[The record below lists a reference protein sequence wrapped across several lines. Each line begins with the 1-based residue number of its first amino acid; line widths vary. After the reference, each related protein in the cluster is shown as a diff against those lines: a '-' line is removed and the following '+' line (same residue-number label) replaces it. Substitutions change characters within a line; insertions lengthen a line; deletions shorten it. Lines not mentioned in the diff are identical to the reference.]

1 MTKIETLEEYRL
13 LAARTLPDLGSI
25 GNNLL
30 HMEAGIAGE
39 FLGEAVDILKK
50 TFAYKKPLDKV
61 HLGEEL
67 ADTVWYCAG
76 VETINK
82 LPGTIIVFDE
92 EAIASVENIKNQTIT
107 CIKESVEIR
116 SNSIETDCL
125 RIILANKRAVDSTN
139 RGAILAVI
147 GICMGICELLEID
160 FWQALTNN
168 ISKLQVRYP
177 EKFTEEAALNRDL
190 VAERAELEKVSDCPD
205 CLDNVDFSET
215 IDPNFP
221 EDLDVSVGTPEGS
234 TEEI

>member
-1 MTKIETLEEYRL
+1 MTKISSLEEYRL

-82 LPGTIIVFDE
+82 LPGIVISFDGE
-92 EAIASVENIKNQTIT
+92 VIASVENIKNQTIT
-107 CIKESVEIR
+107 YIKESVEIR
-116 SNSIETDCL
+116 KSSIETECL
-125 RIILANKRAVDSTN
+125 GVILANKGAVDSTN
-139 RGAILAVI
+139 RGGVLAIV
-147 GICMGICELLEID
+147 GICMGICEILEID

-190 VAERAELEKVSDCPD
+190 AAERAELEKVSDCPD
-205 CLDNVDFSET
+205 NVDYSET
-215 IDPNFP
+215 TDPNFP

>member
-1 MTKIETLEEYRL
+1 MTKISSLEEYRV
-13 LAARTLPDLGSI
+13 LAARTLPDLGSLS
-25 GNNLL
+25 NNLL

-39 FLGEAVDILKK
+39 FLGETVDILKK

-67 ADTVWYCAG
+67 ADTVWYCVGA
-76 VETINK
+76 ETINK
-82 LPGTIIVFDE
+82 LPEMYICFNK
-92 EAIASVENIKNQTIT
+92 EALEGIEIIKNQTIIY
-107 CIKESVEIR
+107 IKESVETR
-116 SNSIETDCL
+116 DSSVETECL
-125 RIILANKRAVDSTN
+125 GLILANKSAVDSTN
-139 RGAILAVI
+139 RGAVLAII
-147 GICMGICELLEID
+147 GICMGICEVLEID

-190 VAERAELEKVSDCPD
+190 VAERKELERVSDELHED
-205 CLDNVDFSET
+205 IDFS
-215 IDPNFP
+215 IPDQPNFS

>member
-1 MTKIETLEEYRL
+1 MTKISSLEEYRL
-13 LAARTLPDLGSI
+13 LAARTLPDLGSMD
-25 GNNLL
+25 NNLL

-76 VETINK
+76 AETIKK
-82 LPGTIIVFDE
+82 LPEMVEGCFTE
-92 EAIASVENIKNQTIT
+92 EAMSRIESIKNQTIT
-107 CIKESVEIR
+107 YIKKGVEIR
-116 SNSIETDCL
+116 KSSIETECL
-125 RIILANKRAVDSTN
+125 GLILANKGAVDSTN
-139 RGAILAVI
+139 RGGVLAIV
-147 GICMGICELLEID
+147 GICRGICEVLDID

-190 VAERAELEKVSDCPD
+190 VAERVELEKVSDCPD
-205 CLDNVDFSET
+205 NVDFSET
-215 IDPNFP
+215 TDPNFP

>member
-1 MTKIETLEEYRL
+1 MTKISSLEEYRL

-39 FLGEAVDILKK
+39 FLGETVDILKK

-82 LPGTIIVFDE
+82 LPETIISFDE

-107 CIKESVEIR
+107 YIKKSVEVR
-116 SNSIETDCL
+116 SSSVETECL
-125 RIILANKRAVDSTN
+125 GVILGNKSAVDSTN
-139 RGAILAVI
+139 RRAILAIV
-147 GICMGICELLEID
+147 GICMGICEVLDID

-190 VAERAELEKVSDCPD
+190 VAERAELEKVSDCR
-205 CLDNVDFSET
+205 DNVDYSET
-215 IDPNFP
+215 TDPNFP

>member
-1 MTKIETLEEYRL
+1 MTKISSLEEYRL
-13 LAARTLPDLGSI
+13 LAARTLPDLGSLS
-25 GNNLL
+25 NNLL

-39 FLGEAVDILKK
+39 FLGETVDILKK

-76 VETINK
+76 VETIKK
-82 LPGTIIVFDE
+82 LPKMEICFDE
-92 EAIASVENIKNQTIT
+92 TAVSSIEDIKNQTIIY
-107 CIKESVEIR
+107 IKESVELR
-116 SNSIETDCL
+116 KSTIETECL
-125 RIILANKRAVDSTN
+125 GLILANKRAVE
-139 RGAILAVI
+139 GAILAVI
-147 GICMGICELLEID
+147 GICMGICEVLEID

-190 VAERAELEKVSDCPD
+190 AAERVELEKVSDCPD
-205 CLDNVDFSET
+205 NVDYSET

>member
-1 MTKIETLEEYRL
+1 MTKISSLEEYRL

-25 GNNLL
+25 SNNLL

-82 LPGTIIVFDE
+82 LPEMVISFDE
-92 EAIASVENIKNQTIT
+92 ESLATVEYAKNRSIT
-107 CIKESVEIR
+107 YIKESVKVR
-116 SNSIETDCL
+116 NSSVETECL
-125 RIILANKRAVDSTN
+125 GLILANKGAVDSTN
-139 RGAILAVI
+139 RGVILAII
-147 GICMGICELLEID
+147 GICMGICEVLEID

-190 VAERAELEKVSDCPD
+190 AAERVELEKVSDCPD
-205 CLDNVDFSET
+205 NVDFSET
-215 IDPNFP
+215 TDPNFP

>member
-1 MTKIETLEEYRL
+1 MKKIETLEEYRL
-13 LAARTLPDLGSI
+13 LAARTLPDLGSLN
-25 GNNLL
+25 NNLL

-76 VETINK
+76 AETINK
-82 LPGTIIVFDE
+82 LPEMEMCFDKISL
-92 EAIASVENIKNQTIT
+92 EAIEIVKNQSVIY
-107 CIKESVEIR
+107 IKESVELR
-116 SNSIETDCL
+116 KSTVETECL
-125 RIILANKRAVDSTN
+125 GFILANKGTVDSTD
-139 RGAILAVI
+139 RGAILAIV
-147 GICMGICELLEID
+147 GICMGICEVLNID

-168 ISKLQVRYP
+168 ISKLRIRYP
-177 EKFTEEAALNRDL
+177 ERFTEEAALNRDL

-205 CLDNVDFSET
+205 NVDYSET

>member
-1 MTKIETLEEYRL
+1 MTKISSLEEYRL

-39 FLGEAVDILKK
+39 FLGETVDILKK

-82 LPGTIIVFDE
+82 LPEMEMCFDE
-92 EAIASVENIKNQTIT
+92 ESLAIVENIKNQTIT
-107 CIKESVEIR
+107 YIKERVEIR
-116 SNSIETDCL
+116 KSTIETECL
-125 RIILANKRAVDSTN
+125 GLILANKGAVDSTN
-139 RGAILAVI
+139 RGAILAIV
-147 GICMGICELLEID
+147 GLCMSICEVLNID

-190 VAERAELEKVSDCPD
+190 AAERAELEKVSDCPD
-205 CLDNVDFSET
+205 NVDYSET
-215 IDPNFP
+215 TAPNFP

>member
-1 MTKIETLEEYRL
+1 MRKIETLEEYRL
-13 LAARTLPDLGSI
+13 LAARTLPDLGSLN
-25 GNNLL
+25 NNLL

-39 FLGEAVDILKK
+39 FLGETVDILKK

-82 LPGTIIVFDE
+82 LPEMAVCFTEESLAIVE
-92 EAIASVENIKNQTIT
+92 TIKNQSIT
-107 CIKESVEIR
+107 HIKDSVETR
-116 SNSIETDCL
+116 NSSIETECL
-125 RIILANKRAVDSTN
+125 GLILANKGAVDSNN
-139 RGAILAVI
+139 RGAILAII
-147 GICMGICELLEID
+147 GICMGVCEVLEID

-190 VAERAELEKVSDCPD
+190 IAERAELERVSDCPD
-205 CLDNVDFSET
+205 NVDYSET
-215 IDPNFP
+215 TDPNFP
-221 EDLDVSVGTPEGS
+221 EDLDVSVETSEGS
-234 TEEI
+234 TEKI

>member
-1 MTKIETLEEYRL
+1 MTKISSLEEYRL
-13 LAARTLPDLGSI
+13 LAVRTLPDLGSMS
-25 GNNLL
+25 NNLL

-76 VETINK
+76 AETINK
-82 LPGTIIVFDE
+82 LPEMEMCFDE
-92 EAIASVENIKNQTIT
+92 ESLTIVENIKNQTIT
-107 CIKESVEIR
+107 YIKGSVRVR
-116 SNSIETDCL
+116 SSSIETECL
-125 RIILANKRAVDSTN
+125 GIILANKSAVDSTN
-139 RGAILAVI
+139 RGAVLAI
-147 GICMGICELLEID
+147 MGLCMGICEVLEID

-177 EKFTEEAALNRDL
+177 EKYTDEAALNRDL
-190 VAERAELEKVSDCPD
+190 AAERVELEKVSDCPD
-205 CLDNVDFSET
+205 NVDYSET
-215 IDPNFP
+215 TDPNFP

>member
-1 MTKIETLEEYRL
+1 MTKISSLEEYRV
-13 LAARTLPDLGSI
+13 LAARTLPDLG
-25 GNNLL
+25 GRDNNLL

-39 FLGEAVDILKK
+39 FLGETVDILKK

-76 VETINK
+76 AETINK
-82 LPGTIIVFDE
+82 LPGIVISFDE
-92 EAIASVENIKNQTIT
+92 EAIASVENIKNQSIT
-107 CIKESVEIR
+107 YVKEMVEIR
-116 SNSIETDCL
+116 KSSIETECL
-125 RIILANKRAVDSTN
+125 GVILANKMAVDSTN
-139 RGAILAVI
+139 RGGVLAIV
-147 GICMGICELLEID
+147 GICMGICEVLEID

-190 VAERAELEKVSDCPD
+190 AAERAELEKVSDCPD
-205 CLDNVDFSET
+205 NVDYSET

>member
-1 MTKIETLEEYRL
+1 MTKISSLEEYRL
-13 LAARTLPDLGSI
+13 LAARTLPDLGSMN
-25 GNNLL
+25 NNLL

-76 VETINK
+76 AETIKK
-82 LPGTIIVFDE
+82 LPEMVEGCFTE
-92 EAIASVENIKNQTIT
+92 EAMSRIESIKNQSIT
-107 CIKESVEIR
+107 YIRGNVEGR
-116 SNSIETDCL
+116 NSSIETECL
-125 RIILANKRAVDSTN
+125 GIILANKGAVNSTN
-139 RGAILAVI
+139 RGAILAII
-147 GICMGICELLEID
+147 GICMGICEVLDID

-205 CLDNVDFSET
+205 NVDYSEVV
-215 IDPNFP
+215 DPNFP

>member
-1 MTKIETLEEYRL
+1 MKKIETLEEYRL
-13 LAARTLPDLGSI
+13 LAARTLPDLG
-25 GNNLL
+25 GRNNNLL

-76 VETINK
+76 AETINK
-82 LPGTIIVFDE
+82 LPEMNVCFTE
-92 EAIASVENIKNQTIT
+92 EAISRIESIKNQSIT
-107 CIKESVEIR
+107 YIKENVRVRSSSVET
-116 SNSIETDCL
+116 ECL
-125 RIILANKRAVDSTN
+125 GLILANKGAVDSTK
-139 RGAILAVI
+139 RGAILAIV
-147 GICMGICELLEID
+147 GICMGIYEVLNID

-190 VAERAELEKVSDCPD
+190 AAERVELEKVSDCPD
-205 CLDNVDFSET
+205 NVDFSET
-215 IDPNFP
+215 TDPNFP
-221 EDLDVSVGTPEGS
+221 EDLDASVGTPEGS

>member
-1 MTKIETLEEYRL
+1 MTKISSLEEYRL

-76 VETINK
+76 AETINK
-82 LPGTIIVFDE
+82 LPEMEMCFDE
-92 EAIASVENIKNQTIT
+92 EPLATVEYAKNRSIT
-107 CIKESVEIR
+107 YIKESVKVR
-116 SNSIETDCL
+116 NSSVETECL
-125 RIILANKRAVDSTN
+125 GLILANKGAVDSTN
-139 RGAILAVI
+139 RGVILAIV
-147 GICMGICELLEID
+147 GICMGICEVLEID

-205 CLDNVDFSET
+205 NVDYSEVV
-215 IDPNFP
+215 DPNFP

>member
-1 MTKIETLEEYRL
+1 MTKISSLEEYRL

-82 LPGTIIVFDE
+82 LPGIVIPFDE
-92 EAIASVENIKNQTIT
+92 EAIAWVENIKNQTIT
-107 CIKESVEIR
+107 YIKKNIRVRSSSVET
-116 SNSIETDCL
+116 ECL
-125 RIILANKRAVDSTN
+125 GIILANKGAVDSTN
-139 RGAILAVI
+139 RGATLAVV
-147 GICMGICELLEID
+147 GICMGICEVLNID

-190 VAERAELEKVSDCPD
+190 AAERAELEKVSDCPD
-205 CLDNVDFSET
+205 NVDYSET
-215 IDPNFP
+215 TDPNFP
-221 EDLDVSVGTPEGS
+221 EDLDASVGTPEGS

>member
-1 MTKIETLEEYRL
+1 MTKISSLEEYRL
-13 LAARTLPDLGSI
+13 LAARTLPDLG
-25 GNNLL
+25 GRNNNLL

-82 LPGTIIVFDE
+82 PPGTIITFDE
-92 EAIASVENIKNQTIT
+92 EAIARVENIKNQSIT
-107 CIKESVEIR
+107 YIKENVRVRSSSVET
-116 SNSIETDCL
+116 ECL
-125 RIILANKRAVDSTN
+125 GLILANKRAVDSTN
-139 RGAILAVI
+139 RGAILAII
-147 GICMGICELLEID
+147 GLCMGICEVLEID

-190 VAERAELEKVSDCPD
+190 AAERAELEKVSDYP
-205 CLDNVDFSET
+205 DNVDYSET

-221 EDLDVSVGTPEGS
+221 EDLDASVGTPEGS

>member
-1 MTKIETLEEYRL
+1 MKKIETLEEYRL
-13 LAARTLPDLGSI
+13 LAARTLPDLGSLN
-25 GNNLL
+25 NNLL

-39 FLGEAVDILKK
+39 FLGETVDILKK

-76 VETINK
+76 VETIHK
-82 LPGTIIVFDE
+82 LPGTIISFDE
-92 EAIASVENIKNQTIT
+92 EAIARVENIKNQSIT
-107 CIKESVEIR
+107 YIKENVRVRSSSVET
-116 SNSIETDCL
+116 ECL
-125 RIILANKRAVDSTN
+125 GLILANKGAVDSSN
-139 RGAILAVI
+139 RGAVLAII
-147 GICMGICELLEID
+147 GLCMGICEVLNID

-190 VAERAELEKVSDCPD
+190 AAERVELEKVSDCPD
-205 CLDNVDFSET
+205 NVDYSET
-215 IDPNFP
+215 TDPNFP

>member
-1 MTKIETLEEYRL
+1 MKKIETLEEYRL
-13 LAARTLPDLGSI
+13 LAARTLPDLGSMS
-25 GNNLL
+25 NNLL

-76 VETINK
+76 AETINK
-82 LPGTIIVFDE
+82 LPEMEMCFDKISL
-92 EAIASVENIKNQTIT
+92 EAIEIVKNQSVIY
-107 CIKESVEIR
+107 IKESVELR
-116 SNSIETDCL
+116 KSTVETECL
-125 RIILANKRAVDSTN
+125 GFILANKGTVDSTD
-139 RGAILAVI
+139 RGAILAIV
-147 GICMGICELLEID
+147 GICMGICEVLNID

-168 ISKLQVRYP
+168 ISKLRIRYP
-177 EKFTEEAALNRDL
+177 ERFTEEAALNRDL

-205 CLDNVDFSET
+205 NVDYSET

-221 EDLDVSVGTPEGS
+221 EDLDVSAGTPEGS

>member
-1 MTKIETLEEYRL
+1 MTKISSLEEYRL
-13 LAARTLPDLGSI
+13 LATRTLPDLGGRS
-25 GNNLL
+25 NNLL

-82 LPGTIIVFDE
+82 PPGTIITFDE
-92 EAIASVENIKNQTIT
+92 EAIARVENIKNQTIT
-107 CIKESVEIR
+107 YIKESVRVR
-116 SNSIETDCL
+116 SSSIETECL
-125 RIILANKRAVDSTN
+125 GIILGNKSAVDSTN
-139 RGAILAVI
+139 RGAILAII
-147 GICMGICELLEID
+147 GICMGICEVLEID
-160 FWQALTNN
+160 FWQTLTNN

-177 EKFTEEAALNRDL
+177 EKYTNEAALNRDL
-190 VAERAELEKVSDCPD
+190 AAERVELEKVSDCPD
-205 CLDNVDFSET
+205 NVDYSET
-215 IDPNFP
+215 TDPNFP

>member
-1 MTKIETLEEYRL
+1 MTKISSLEEYRL
-13 LAARTLPDLGSI
+13 LAMRTLPDLGSI

-39 FLGEAVDILKK
+39 FLGEAIDILKK

-76 VETINK
+76 AETIK
-82 LPGTIIVFDE
+82 RLPGIVISFDE

-107 CIKESVEIR
+107 YIKKNIRVRSSSVET
-116 SNSIETDCL
+116 ECL
-125 RIILANKRAVDSTN
+125 GIILANKGAVDSTN
-139 RGAILAVI
+139 RGAILAIV
-147 GICMGICELLEID
+147 GICMGICEVLNID

-190 VAERAELEKVSDCPD
+190 AAERVELEKVSDCPD
-205 CLDNVDFSET
+205 NVDYSET

-221 EDLDVSVGTPEGS
+221 EDLDVSAGTPEGS

>member
-1 MTKIETLEEYRL
+1 MKKISSLEEYRL

-39 FLGEAVDILKK
+39 FLGETVDILKK

-82 LPGTIIVFDE
+82 LPGMVISFDE
-92 EAIASVENIKNQTIT
+92 ESIASVENIKNQTIT
-107 CIKESVEIR
+107 YIKESVEIR
-116 SNSIETDCL
+116 KSTIETECL
-125 RIILANKRAVDSTN
+125 GFILANKGAVDSTN
-139 RGAILAVI
+139 RGAVLAII
-147 GICMGICELLEID
+147 GLCMGICEVLNID

-190 VAERAELEKVSDCPD
+190 AAERAELEKVSDCPD
-205 CLDNVDFSET
+205 NVDFSET
-215 IDPNFP
+215 TDPNFP
-221 EDLDVSVGTPEGS
+221 EDLDASVGTPEGS

>member
-1 MTKIETLEEYRL
+1 MTKINSLEEYRL

-25 GNNLL
+25 GNNFL

-39 FLGEAVDILKK
+39 FLGETVDILKK

-82 LPGTIIVFDE
+82 LPEMDVCFDE
-92 EAIASVENIKNQTIT
+92 ETLANIEIVKNQTIT
-107 CIKESVEIR
+107 YIKESVEIR
-116 SNSIETDCL
+116 SSFIETECL

-139 RGAILAVI
+139 KGAILAVI
-147 GICMGICELLEID
+147 GICMGICEVLEID

-190 VAERAELEKVSDCPD
+190 AAERAELEKVSDCPD
-205 CLDNVDFSET
+205 NVDYSET

>member
-1 MTKIETLEEYRL
+1 MTKISSLEEYRL
-13 LAARTLPDLGSI
+13 LAARTLPDLGSMS
-25 GNNLL
+25 NNLL

-82 LPGTIIVFDE
+82 LPEMEMCFDE
-92 EAIASVENIKNQTIT
+92 ESLAIVENIKNQTIT
-107 CIKESVEIR
+107 YIKESVELRKSTVETECLGVIL
-116 SNSIETDCL
+116 SN
-125 RIILANKRAVDSTN
+125 KGAVDSTN
-139 RGAILAVI
+139 RGAILAIV
-147 GICMGICELLEID
+147 GICMGICEVLNID

-190 VAERAELEKVSDCPD
+190 AAERVELEKVSDCPD
-205 CLDNVDFSET
+205 NVDFSET
-215 IDPNFP
+215 TDPNFP
-221 EDLDVSVGTPEGS
+221 EDLDASVGTPEGS

>member
-1 MTKIETLEEYRL
+1 MTKISSLEEYRL
-13 LAARTLPDLGSI
+13 LAARTLPDLGSMS
-25 GNNLL
+25 NNLL

-76 VETINK
+76 AETINK
-82 LPGTIIVFDE
+82 LPGMVISFDE
-92 EAIASVENIKNQTIT
+92 ESIASVEYTKNQTIT
-107 CIKESVEIR
+107 YIKESVEIR

-139 RGAILAVI
+139 RGAILAII
-147 GICMGICELLEID
+147 GICMGICEVLEID

-205 CLDNVDFSET
+205 NVDYSET
-215 IDPNFP
+215 TDPNFP

>member
-1 MTKIETLEEYRL
+1 MTKISSLEEYRL
-13 LAARTLPDLGSI
+13 LAARTLPDLGSMN
-25 GNNLL
+25 NNLL

-82 LPGTIIVFDE
+82 LPGTVIVFDE

-107 CIKESVEIR
+107 YIKESVEIR
-116 SNSIETDCL
+116 KSSIETECL
-125 RIILANKRAVDSTN
+125 GIILGNKSAVDSTS
-139 RGAILAVI
+139 RGAILAII
-147 GICMGICELLEID
+147 GICMGICEVLNID

-177 EKFTEEAALNRDL
+177 EKYTNEAALNRDL
-190 VAERAELEKVSDCPD
+190 AAERVELEKVSDCPD
-205 CLDNVDFSET
+205 NVDYSET
-215 IDPNFP
+215 TDPNFP

>member
-1 MTKIETLEEYRL
+1 MTKISSLEEYRL
-13 LAARTLPDLGSI
+13 LAARTLPDLG
-25 GNNLL
+25 GRNNNLL

-39 FLGEAVDILKK
+39 FLGETVDILKK

-76 VETINK
+76 AETINK
-82 LPGTIIVFDE
+82 LPEMEMCFDKMSL
-92 EAIASVENIKNQTIT
+92 EAIERVKNQTIT
-107 CIKESVEIR
+107 HVKKSVELR
-116 SNSIETDCL
+116 KSTIETECL
-125 RIILANKRAVDSTN
+125 GFILANKGAVNSTN
-139 RGAILAVI
+139 RGAILAIV
-147 GICMGICELLEID
+147 GICMGICEVLEID
-160 FWQALTNN
+160 FWQTLTNN

-177 EKFTEEAALNRDL
+177 EKFTNEAALNRDL

-205 CLDNVDFSET
+205 NVDYSET

>member
-1 MTKIETLEEYRL
+1 MTKISSLEEYRL
-13 LAARTLPDLGSI
+13 LAARTLPDLGSMS
-25 GNNLL
+25 NNLL

-82 LPGTIIVFDE
+82 LPGTVIVFDE

-107 CIKESVEIR
+107 YIKESVEIR
-116 SNSIETDCL
+116 SSSVETECL
-125 RIILANKRAVDSTN
+125 GIILANKRAVDSSS
-139 RGAILAVI
+139 RGAILAIV
-147 GICMGICELLEID
+147 GICMGICEVLEID

-190 VAERAELEKVSDCPD
+190 DAERVELEKVSDCPD
-205 CLDNVDFSET
+205 NVDYSEI

>member
-1 MTKIETLEEYRL
+1 MTKISSLEEYRL
-13 LAARTLPDLGSI
+13 LAARTLPDLGSMS
-25 GNNLL
+25 NNLL

-39 FLGEAVDILKK
+39 FLGETVDILKK

-82 LPGTIIVFDE
+82 LHGTIIPFDE
-92 EAIASVENIKNQTIT
+92 ESLAIIETIKNQTIT
-107 CIKESVEIR
+107 YVKESVELR
-116 SNSIETDCL
+116 KSIVETECL
-125 RIILANKRAVDSTN
+125 GLILANKDAVDSTN
-139 RGAILAVI
+139 RGAILAIV
-147 GICMGICELLEID
+147 GICMGICEVLNID

-190 VAERAELEKVSDCPD
+190 AAERVELEKVSDCPD
-205 CLDNVDFSET
+205 NVDYSET

>member
-1 MTKIETLEEYRL
+1 MTKIKSLEEYRL
-13 LAARTLPDLGSI
+13 LAARTLPDLGSLN
-25 GNNLL
+25 NNLL

-39 FLGEAVDILKK
+39 FLGETVDILKK

-67 ADTVWYCAG
+67 ADTVWYCVGA
-76 VETINK
+76 ETINK
-82 LPGTIIVFDE
+82 LPEMEICFDE
-92 EAIASVENIKNQTIT
+92 TAVSSIEDIKNQTI
-107 CIKESVEIR
+107 IYIRKSVELR
-116 SNSIETDCL
+116 KSTIETECL
-125 RIILANKRAVDSTN
+125 GLILTNKEVVDSTN
-139 RGAILAVI
+139 RVAILAVI
-147 GICMGICELLEID
+147 GICMGICEVLEID

-190 VAERAELEKVSDCPD
+190 AAERAELEKVSDCP
-205 CLDNVDFSET
+205 NNIDFSET
-215 IDPNFP
+215 VDSNFP

>member
-13 LAARTLPDLGSI
+13 LAARTLPDLGSMS
-25 GNNLL
+25 NNLL

-76 VETINK
+76 AETINK
-82 LPGTIIVFDE
+82 FPETEVCFTE
-92 EAIASVENIKNQTIT
+92 KAISAIETIKNQATT
-107 CIKESVEIR
+107 YIKGNVELR
-116 SNSIETDCL
+116 NTSIETECL
-125 RIILANKRAVDSTN
+125 GLILANKGAVASTN
-139 RGAILAVI
+139 RGAILAIV
-147 GICMGICELLEID
+147 GICMGICEVLNID

-190 VAERAELEKVSDCPD
+190 AAERVELEKVSDCPD
-205 CLDNVDFSET
+205 NVDYSET

>member
-1 MTKIETLEEYRL
+1 MTKISSLEEYRL
-13 LAARTLPDLGSI
+13 LAARTLPDLGSLS
-25 GNNLL
+25 NNLL

-50 TFAYKKPLDKV
+50 TFAYKKSLDKV

-76 VETINK
+76 TETINK
-82 LPGTIIVFDE
+82 IPEMEVCFDKISL
-92 EAIASVENIKNQTIT
+92 EAIEIIKNQTISY
-107 CIKESVEIR
+107 IRESVELR
-116 SNSIETDCL
+116 KSTIETECL
-125 RIILANKRAVDSTN
+125 GLILANKGAVDSTN
-139 RGAILAVI
+139 KGAVLAII
-147 GICMGICELLEID
+147 GICMGICEVLDID

-190 VAERAELEKVSDCPD
+190 VAERVELEKVSDCPD
-205 CLDNVDFSET
+205 NVDFSET
-215 IDPNFP
+215 TDPNFP
-221 EDLDVSVGTPEGS
+221 EDLDASIGSPEGS

>member
-1 MTKIETLEEYRL
+1 MKKIETLEEYRL
-13 LAARTLPDLGSI
+13 LAARTLPDLGSLS
-25 GNNLL
+25 NNLL

-76 VETINK
+76 AETINK
-82 LPGTIIVFDE
+82 LPEMAVCFTEESLAIVE
-92 EAIASVENIKNQTIT
+92 TIKNQTIT
-107 CIKESVEIR
+107 YIKESVEIR
-116 SNSIETDCL
+116 NSSIETECL
-125 RIILANKRAVDSTN
+125 GLILANKGAVDSTN
-139 RGAILAVI
+139 RGAILAIV
-147 GICMGICELLEID
+147 GICMGICEVLDID

-190 VAERAELEKVSDCPD
+190 VAERIELEKVSDCPD
-205 CLDNVDFSET
+205 NVDFSE
-215 IDPNFP
+215 
-221 EDLDVSVGTPEGS
+221 DLDASLETPEGS

>member
-1 MTKIETLEEYRL
+1 MKKIETLEEYRV
-13 LAARTLPDLGSI
+13 LAARTLPDLGSLS
-25 GNNLL
+25 NNLL

-82 LPGTIIVFDE
+82 LPGTVIVFDE

-107 CIKESVEIR
+107 YVKESVEVEVR
-116 SNSIETDCL
+116 SSSIETECL
-125 RIILANKRAVDSTN
+125 GVILANKGAVDSTN
-139 RGAILAVI
+139 RGAILAII
-147 GICMGICELLEID
+147 GICMGICEVLNID

-190 VAERAELEKVSDCPD
+190 AAERVELEKVSDCPD
-205 CLDNVDFSET
+205 NVDFSET
-215 IDPNFP
+215 TDPNFP
-221 EDLDVSVGTPEGS
+221 EDLDASVGTPEGS

>member
-1 MTKIETLEEYRL
+1 MTKISSLEEYRL
-13 LAARTLPDLGSI
+13 LAARTLPDLG
-25 GNNLL
+25 GRNNNLL

-82 LPGTIIVFDE
+82 LPGTVIVFDE

-107 CIKESVEIR
+107 YIKESVEIR

-139 RGAILAVI
+139 RGAILAII
-147 GICMGICELLEID
+147 GICMGICEVLEID

-190 VAERAELEKVSDCPD
+190 AAERVELEKVSDCPD
-205 CLDNVDFSET
+205 NVDYSET
-215 IDPNFP
+215 TDPNFP

>member
-13 LAARTLPDLGSI
+13 LAARTLPDLGSMS
-25 GNNLL
+25 NNLL

-76 VETINK
+76 AETINK
-82 LPGTIIVFDE
+82 FPETEVCFTE
-92 EAIASVENIKNQTIT
+92 KAISAIEIIKNQATT
-107 CIKESVEIR
+107 YIKGNVELR
-116 SNSIETDCL
+116 NTSIETECL
-125 RIILANKRAVDSTN
+125 GLILANKGAVASTN
-139 RGAILAVI
+139 RGAILAIV
-147 GICMGICELLEID
+147 GICMGICEVLNID

-190 VAERAELEKVSDCPD
+190 AAERVELEKVSDCPD
-205 CLDNVDFSET
+205 NVDYSET

>member
-1 MTKIETLEEYRL
+1 MTKISSLEEYRL
-13 LAARTLPDLGSI
+13 LAARTLPDLGSLS
-25 GNNLL
+25 NNLL

-76 VETINK
+76 AETINI
-82 LPGTIIVFDE
+82 LPEMEVCFDA
-92 EAIASVENIKNQTIT
+92 EAITSVENIKNQSIT
-107 CIKESVEIR
+107 YIKESARVRSSSVET
-116 SNSIETDCL
+116 ECL
-125 RIILANKRAVDSTN
+125 KTILANKMAVDSTN
-139 RGAILAVI
+139 RGAILAII
-147 GICMGICELLEID
+147 GICMGICEVLDID
-160 FWQALTNN
+160 FWQSLTNN

-190 VAERAELEKVSDCPD
+190 AAERAELEKVSDCPD
-205 CLDNVDFSET
+205 NVDYSET